1 VKKFLLFYLF
11 FLVVL
16 QATKLTP
23 SYTLK
28 VDGEIIDMIVSSGKI
43 YATTDSSSVD
53 IFNIATQKLEKVI
66 KFKKIKDFLGD
77 ISDAKIY
84 SVDKDKDRLLFVTEG
99 ENGYSR
105 VYLYQKGVNKLLIG
119 ENKQMPIMKA
129 KFLSANKII
138 FATLSSQIGVYD
150 IKNKKIIYKKQ
161 ISESKFSDFVLN
173 TMKTKLLLADESG
186 DTKLVNVDDGS
197 IEKIFK
203 GKNLDNIYQIDYK
216 NHVIAT
222 AGKDRRCAVYWDN
235 NSRSYYKSSN
245 FLVYSVGLSPLGK
258 LCAYMSDDK
267 NDITVFETKSG
278 KELYKLTGN
287 KNPISNIVFTD
298 SNTLFTTDGNE
309 IKLWRL
315 K

>member
-1 VKKFLLFYLF
+1 MKKFLLFYLF

-16 QATKLTP
+16 QAAKLTP

-43 YATTDSSSVD
+43 YATTDSSSVN

-77 ISDAKIY
+77 ISNAKIY
-84 SVDKDKDRLLFVTEG
+84 SVDKDKDRLLFVTQG
-99 ENGYSR
+99 EKGYSR
-105 VYLYQKGVNKLLIG
+105 IYLYQKGVNKLLIG
-119 ENKQMPIMKA
+119 EDKQMSIMKA
-129 KFLSANKII
+129 KFLSKNKII
-138 FATLSSQIGVYD
+138 FATLSSQIIAYD
-150 IKNKKIIYKKQ
+150 IKNKKIIYNKQ
-161 ISESKFSDFVLN
+161 ISESKFSYFVLN
-173 TMKTKLLLADESG
+173 IMKTKLLLADESG
-186 DTKLVNVDDGS
+186 DTKLVDVNDGS

-222 AGKDRRCAVYWDN
+222 AGKDRRCAIYWDN
-235 NSRSYYKSSN
+235 NSRSYHKRSN
-245 FLVYSVGLSPLGK
+245 FLIYSVGLSTLGK
-258 LCAYMSDDK
+258 LCAYASDDK
-267 NDITVFETKSG
+267 NNITVFKTESG
-278 KELYKLTGN
+278 EELYKLTGN

-298 SNTLFTTDGNE
+298 SNTLFTTDKNE